1 MPSISYDSL
10 SFFHDGARAGVRR
23 FPIVGAALD
32 PAVVDPALWADRLAE
47 LRHAGFNTVVA
58 RIPWSL
64 HEAIPDRFE
73 FSGALDVRRFVVAA
87 GAAGLKVVLRVGP
100 CVGGTFAAGGVPPWI
115 GQFAADRMRE
125 ANPGFMQRVAR
136 FWRRLAQ
143 ETVDLQATR
152 NGGAAERPI
161 VAIGLE
167 NHWHSLDADVGA
179 AYFGELVRFV
189 REFGFEVPLIS
200 ANNCWYMHEGVV
212 DTWCR
217 PSDAPAERMDEMRQ
231 VQPDAPAMA
240 ILAWD
245 EGLAALASRVMA
257 RSEFVLDVAGGRHRG
272 ATSARGLAEREPRD
286 LFDLRRVLVFA
297 SSFGDSLAGM
307 TSDELAQHIELRR
320 RADGRPEFH
329 AKPHAKG
336 LMLGAARLSRSTGSL
351 VAFSGDML
359 VVAGRPRSRIEL
371 RVDGSGV
378 TLSVPADG
386 AQPKC
391 TRVRGLRV
399 VAVPDALADGVAIV
413 HGGGAADGFEFV
425 DRSGGV
431 LVTVAQDGTIRRRKP
446 GSDGASPR
454 PVRTKALRLGAV
466 EALVERGYRDGTH
479 ARFAL
484 IDGPNTLGAFGASEH
499 IAFYR
504 ARFKQTGKAKRI
516 YALASS
522 CAVDGALAVDGAQR
536 SDGGAPIV
544 EIAASGLHTLVAEIR
559 NDGVPAEGRA
569 VGAAPG
575 IFGPLVEVVPL
586 KGVKTDAVPQ
596 PSRDPTTVGRFIC
609 GFDLS
614 DHADAK
620 TMRWRFPARKEDV
633 VLVLPAPAAEAM
645 AAGGHVF
652 RLNGEIVPCAHAG
665 VGGAMMLLLPAAK
678 LSPMRPKQLK
688 KGEKPPK
695 ARNAVLEPGDNELV
709 YDGAPHAS
717 VKRVGLFAV
726 KAAVPTEWAF
736 ARVLP
741 PASWA
746 MAKPVAKAA
755 LAKRSGVPTWFRT
768 SFHVDAPS
776 AVALRAV
783 FTSDARATMLV
794 NGATALVHDGASGVA
809 SGKGKSAKRVRTA
822 HVPAHETRRGANE
835 ILLFSPDGRMPELTV
850 A

>member
-1 MPSISYDSL
+1 
-10 SFFHDGARAGVRR
+10 
-23 FPIVGAALD
+23 
-32 PAVVDPALWADRLAE
+32 
-47 LRHAGFNTVVA
+47 
-58 RIPWSL
+58 
-64 HEAIPDRFE
+64 
-73 FSGALDVRRFVVAA
+73 
-87 GAAGLKVVLRVGP
+87 
-100 CVGGTFAAGGVPPWI
+100 
-115 GQFAADRMRE
+115 
-125 ANPGFMQRVAR
+125 
-136 FWRRLAQ
+136 
-143 ETVDLQATR
+143 
-152 NGGAAERPI
+152 
-161 VAIGLE
+161 
-167 NHWHSLDADVGA
+167 
-179 AYFGELVRFV
+179 
-189 REFGFEVPLIS
+189 
-200 ANNCWYMHEGVV
+200 
-212 DTWCR
+212 
-217 PSDAPAERMDEMRQ
+217 
-231 VQPDAPAMA
+231 
-240 ILAWD
+240 
-245 EGLAALASRVMA
+245 
-257 RSEFVLDVAGGRHRG
+257 
-272 ATSARGLAEREPRD
+272 
-286 LFDLRRVLVFA
+286 
-297 SSFGDSLAGM
+297 
-307 TSDELAQHIELRR
+307 
-320 RADGRPEFH
+320 
-329 AKPHAKG
+329 
-336 LMLGAARLSRSTGSL
+336 
-351 VAFSGDML
+351 
-359 VVAGRPRSRIEL
+359 
-371 RVDGSGV
+371 
-378 TLSVPADG
+378 
-386 AQPKC
+386 
-391 TRVRGLRV
+391 
-399 VAVPDALADGVAIV
+399 VAIV

-446 GSDGASPR
+446 GSDGASVKPA
-454 PVRTKALRLGAV
+454 RTKALRLGAV

-484 IDGPNTLGAFGASEH
+484 IDGPNTLGAFGASEQ

-746 MAKPVAKAA
+746 TAKPVAKAA

-768 SFHVDAPS
+768 SFHLDAPS

-783 FTSDARATMLV
+783 FAADARATMLV

>member
-32 PAVVDPALWADRLAE
+32 PAVVDPARWADRLAE

-167 NHWHSLDADVGA
+167 DHWHSLDADVGA

-446 GSDGASPR
+446 GSDGASVKPA
-454 PVRTKALRLGAV
+454 RTKALRLGAV

-484 IDGPNTLGAFGASEH
+484 IDGPNTLGAFGASEQ

-768 SFHVDAPS
+768 SFHLDAPS

-783 FTSDARATMLV
+783 FAADARATMLV

>member
-32 PAVVDPALWADRLAE
+32 PALVDPARWADRLAE

-58 RIPWSL
+58 RVPWSL

-73 FSGALDVRRFVVAA
+73 FSGSLDVRRFVAAA
-87 GAAGLKVVLRVGP
+87 GAAGLKVVLRIGP
-100 CVGGTFAAGGVPPWI
+100 CVGGTFAAGGVPSWI
-115 GQFAADRMRE
+115 GQFAADRIRE

-136 FWRRLAQ
+136 FWRRVAQ
-143 ETVDLQATR
+143 ETADLQATR
-152 NGGAAERPI
+152 NGGGAERPI

-167 NHWHSLDADVGA
+167 DHWHSLDADVGA

-189 REFGFEVPLIS
+189 REFGFDVPLIS

-240 ILAWD
+240 IVAWD
-245 EGLAALASRVMA
+245 EGALALASRVMA
-257 RSEFVLDVAGGRHRG
+257 RSEFVLEVGGCRHRG
-272 ATSARGLAEREPRD
+272 ATGARGLAERESRE

-297 SSFGDSLAGM
+297 SSFGESLSGM

-329 AKPHAKG
+329 VKAHAKG
-336 LMLGAARLSRSTGSL
+336 LALGAARLSRSTASL

-359 VVAGRPRSRIEL
+359 VVAGRPRSRIEV
-371 RVDGSGV
+371 RIDGSSV
-378 TLSVPADG
+378 TMSVPADG
-386 AQPKC
+386 ALPKC

-399 VAVPDALADGVAIV
+399 VAVPDALADGIAIV
-413 HGGGAADGFEFV
+413 HGGGGADGFEFV
-425 DRSGGV
+425 DRNGGV
-431 LVTVAQDGTIRRRKP
+431 LVTVGQDGAIRRRKP
-446 GSDGASPR
+446 GSGEAS
-454 PVRTKALRLGAV
+454 TKAVRPKAIRLGAV
-466 EALVERGYRDGTH
+466 EALVEPGYRDGTH
-479 ARFAL
+479 ARFAS
-484 IDGPNTLGAFGASEH
+484 IDGPNTLGAFGASEQT
-499 IAFYR
+499 AYYR
-504 ARFKQTGKAKRI
+504 ARFKQAGKSKRI

-536 SDGGAPIV
+536 ADGGAPIV
-544 EIAASGLHTLVAEIR
+544 EIAASGAHAIVAEVR
-559 NDGVPAEGRA
+559 NDGVPSEGRA
-569 VGAAPG
+569 TGAATG
-575 IFGPLVEVVPL
+575 VFGPLVEVVPL
-586 KGVKTDAVPQ
+586 KGVKVDAVPQ
-596 PSRDPTTVGRFIC
+596 PSRDPTTAGRFIC
-609 GFDLS
+609 GFDLA

-620 TMRWRFPARKEDV
+620 TVRWRFPTRKEDV
-633 VLVLPAPAAEAM
+633 VLVLPASAADAL

-652 RLNGEIVPCAHAG
+652 RLNGEFLPCARAG

-695 ARNAVLEPGDNELV
+695 ARNAVLEPGDNELI

-717 VKRVGLFAV
+717 VKDVRLFAV
-726 KAAVPTEWAF
+726 KAAVPTDWAF
-736 ARVLP
+736 ARVSP

-746 MAKPVAKAA
+746 SAKPVAKAA

-768 SFHVDAPS
+768 SFHLDAPR
-776 AVALRAV
+776 ALALRAV
-783 FTSDARATMLV
+783 FVADARATVLV
-794 NGATALVHDGASGVA
+794 NGATTLVHDGASGA
-809 SGKGKSAKRVRTA
+809 AIGKGKSAKRARTA
-822 HVPAHETRRGANE
+822 HVPAHETRRGANDVL
-835 ILLFSPDGRMPELTV
+835 IFSPDGRMPECTV

>member
-152 NGGAAERPI
+152 NGGAAERSI

-286 LFDLRRVLVFA
+286 LFDFRRVLVFA

-307 TSDELAQHIELRR
+307 ASDELAQHIELRR

-454 PVRTKALRLGAV
+454 PARTKALRLGAV

-484 IDGPNTLGAFGASEH
+484 IDGPNTLGAFGASEQ